1 MSASPLAVDQAP
13 PRWPEYGLDL
23 CVFLL
28 LPVLVLAPRGVAPL
42 AAVAGL
48 LGLVVALPARAA
60 VWRKLAA
67 PAALLGGLIG
77 LGLVSGLWAVDPE
90 RSFEIAMRLAALFAA
105 ALGLAA
111 AAELLAAPRRLLC
124 WLAAGLAV
132 AMVLTG
138 VQFFTQGELTS
149 AFSKRVFVA
158 PALNQVENTI
168 ALLLL
173 PLTALL
179 IERRRPR
186 FAALAGAAMAL
197 TLFGLVG
204 TAAKVGIAAGAAA
217 AVLLYL
223 ARRPISRLAALVS
236 VIAILAAP
244 LTFPTLN
251 EVPAVH
257 DWAAGY
263 WKSSARHR
271 LEIWWFVGNHI
282 AEHPILGWGLDSSRA
297 IPGGSDPT
305 PEGPPWLPLHPHN
318 GALQIWLELGLPG
331 ALLFAGFVAR
341 LWLSLGRTPW
351 PRLFAAAVGGS
362 LCAAQ
367 TIGLAAYGLWEEW
380 WIGTQFL
387 TLFLILVMGR
397 LAGQPMPET
406 PRGSIS

>member
-1 MSASPLAVDQAP
+1 MSVSPLAVDRAHS
-13 PRWPEYGLDL
+13 RWPEYGLDL

-28 LPVLVLAPRGVAPL
+28 LPVLVLASRGVAAL

-48 LGLVVALPARAA
+48 FGLALTLPGGLA
-60 VWRKLAA
+60 VWRRLAP
-67 PAALLGGLIG
+67 PAALLGGLVG
-77 LGLVSGLWAVDPE
+77 LGFVSGLWAVDPE
-90 RSFEIAMRLAALFAA
+90 RSFEIAIRLAALFAA

-111 AAELLAAPRRLLC
+111 AAEVLTAPRRLLC

-132 AMVLTG
+132 AIVLTG
-138 VQFFTQGELTS
+138 VQFFTHGGLTS
-149 AFSKRVFVA
+149 AFSNRVFVA
-158 PALNQVENTI
+158 PALNQVENAI

-179 IERRRPR
+179 IERRRPWL
-186 FAALAGAAMAL
+186 AALAAAAMAL

-204 TAAKVGIAAGAAA
+204 TSAKVGIVAGAAA
-217 AVLLYL
+217 AALLYL
-223 ARRPISRLAALVS
+223 ARRPVVRLAALVS
-236 VIAILAAP
+236 VIAILTAP
-244 LTFPTLN
+244 LTFPALN

-257 DWAAGY
+257 DWATSY
-263 WKSSARHR
+263 YKFSARHR
-271 LEIWWFVGNHI
+271 LDIWWFTGNRI
-282 AEHPILGWGLDSSRA
+282 AERPILGWGLDSARA

-331 ALLFAGFVAR
+331 ALLVAGFVAR

-351 PRLFAAAVGGS
+351 PPLFAAAAGGS

-387 TLFLILVMGR
+387 ALFLILVMGR
-397 LAGQPMPET
+397 LVNQPMPET